1 MVVGGY
7 GVSCVRGR
15 WENEKG
21 EEGEKKKKKGLVTSH
36 LCFRCVVSES

>member
-15 WENEKG
+15 WENEKDEKG
-21 EEGEKKKKKGLVTSH
+21 GKKKKKKKAW
-36 LCFRCVVSES
+36 